1 MMKIGNRL
9 VEGIK
14 KDAENVLMKIHQ
26 TDFSGK
32 LKKNFEP
39 ESGDPNS
46 YVRELAIHVRYYHTT
61 ILQNLSCG
69 AEPKSW

>member
-1 MMKIGNRL
+1 MKIGARL
-9 VEGIK
+9 VDAIK

-32 LKKNFEP
+32 MKKSFEP
-39 ESGDPNS
+39 ESGDPNG
-46 YVRELAIHVRYYHTT
+46 YMNELTTHVKYYHAT